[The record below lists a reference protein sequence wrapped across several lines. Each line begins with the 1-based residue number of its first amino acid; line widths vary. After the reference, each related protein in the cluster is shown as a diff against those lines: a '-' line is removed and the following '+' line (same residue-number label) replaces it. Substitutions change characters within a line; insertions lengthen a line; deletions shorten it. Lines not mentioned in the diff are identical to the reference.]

1 MNHFI
6 KIVPVLLLLMA
17 GQAFAETAVIVHP
30 SNGDSLSEQDVS
42 QLFLGKSKAFPS
54 GSTAVP
60 YNLPEGDAARS
71 AFQSGVLGREDS
83 QLKAYWSK
91 QIFTGKGNPPK
102 ELSSAELKAKVA
114 SDPEAIGYIDASQV
128 DDSVKAVLTF

>member
-1 MNHFI
+1 MKFV
-6 KIVPVLLLLMA
+6 KIIPVLLFLLA
-17 GQAFAETAVIVHP
+17 GQALAETAVIVHP
-30 SNGDSLSEQDVS
+30 SNGDSLSAQDIS

-54 GSTAVP
+54 GSAAVP

-71 AFQSGVLGREDS
+71 AFQSEVLGREDS

-102 ELSSAELKAKVA
+102 ELSAAELKAKVA
-114 SDPEAIGYIDASQV
+114 GDPQAIGYIDAGQV
-128 DDSVKAVLTF
+128 DGSVKAVMTF

>member
-1 MNHFI
+1 MKFI
-6 KIVPVLLLLMA
+6 KTIPVLLLLLT
-17 GQAFAETAVIVHP
+17 GQALAETAVIVHP
-30 SNGDSLSEQDVS
+30 SNGDSLSAQDIS

-60 YNLPEGDAARS
+60 LNLPEGDAARS
-71 AFQSGVLGREDS
+71 AFQSEVLGREDS

-102 ELSSAELKAKVA
+102 ELSAAELKAKVA
-114 SDPEAIGYIDASQV
+114 SDPQAIGYIDAGQV
-128 DDSVKAVLTF
+128 DGSVKAVMTF